1 MAREPALC
9 QGSLIINFQ
18 QHYGYR
24 DVAMKTLIACY
35 SRTGNTLK
43 VAESLKQKLGADFTR
58 IEPVKST
65 RGIFGWISEAMNAR
79 SDKTI
84 PIKPCITDVKD
95 YDVIVFCCPIF
106 AGTAPAGMNEYLGQ
120 LKNYSGKKYAVAVTA
135 GDAGKQKA
143 SIKIRDF
150 MDKEKG
156 QFLGML
162 RVTRK
167 DLATG
172 DAEKMVQ
179 EFAASLTK

>member
-1 MAREPALC
+1 
-9 QGSLIINFQ
+9 
-18 QHYGYR
+18 
-24 DVAMKTLIACY
+24 MKTLIACY

-79 SDKTI
+79 SDKRI

-95 YDVIVFCCPIF
+95 YDAIVFCCPIF
-106 AGTAPAGMNEYLGQ
+106 AGTAPAAMNEYLGQ
-120 LKNYSGKKYAVAVTA
+120 LKNHAGKKYAVAVTA

-150 MDKEKG
+150 MDKENG